1 MYEEDKTATRRLV
14 DHNGDDNHHPLF
26 FGNPTTVDAEAS
38 VQGCTH
44 MISDSLTRWDLDIQP

>member
-44 MISDSLTRWDLDIQP
+44 MISDSLTR